1 MMRKML
7 EAVSLIAL
15 LAMGWITWQAFHGP
29 VPLPDRIPTHFDAAG
44 QPNGW
49 GSPAMLLLLP
59 CVAVFL
65 YGTITLVSQFPSAFN
80 YPVRVT
86 AQNRDRLQVIALSMM
101 AWIKAE
107 LCCLFACIQF
117 STIEA
122 ARNERSGLSPAL
134 MPIALLI
141 VFGTIGAHIIA
152 MRRA

>member
-1 MMRKML
+1 
-7 EAVSLIAL
+7 
-15 LAMGWITWQAFHGP
+15 
-29 VPLPDRIPTHFDAAG
+29 
-44 QPNGW
+44 
-49 GSPAMLLLLP
+49 MLLLLP
-59 CVAVFL
+59 CVAAFL